1 MTTYEELYE
10 RLKKEKLQVTA
21 GLEQLK
27 IGGQRGEERR
37 EGTPFGKS
45 EEEASEA
52 FELEKRLALEQKLNG
67 TLTRINRA
75 IDKYET
81 GTYGLCDSC
90 GRPIENERL
99 EALPQASLCLNCKAQ
114 KAKNAK
120 GAI

>member
-1 MTTYEELYE
+1 KELYE
-10 RLKKEKLQVTA
+10 RLKKEKLQVTV

-27 IGGQRGEERR
+27 TGGQRGEERR
-37 EGTPFGKS
+37 EGSPFGKR

-52 FELEKRLALEQKLNG
+52 FELEKRLALEQKLSA
-67 TLTRINRA
+67 TLTKISRA
-75 IDKYET
+75 IEKYET